1 MQEMKTALVTG
12 AGRGIGSEIAK
23 NLAESGFYVIVN
35 YNGSRENA
43 ENVVNEIISSGGRAK
58 ALQCNVS
65 DTDAVAKMTDDIKSE
80 FGTIDVLVNNA
91 GIVKDNLI
99 VRMTEK
105 DFDDVISTNL
115 KGTFNTIKH
124 VSKAMIKQR
133 HGRIVNISSG
143 FITTE
148 MTDKLSDD
156 VKEQMMAAIPLKRLG
171 TTKDIADAV
180 AFLVSDNASY
190 ITGQVIEVNGG
201 MNM

>member
-58 ALQCNVS
+58 AVQCNVS

-124 VSKAMIKQR
+124 VS
-133 HGRIVNISSG
+133 
-143 FITTE
+143 
-148 MTDKLSDD
+148 
-156 VKEQMMAAIPLKRLG
+156 
-171 TTKDIADAV
+171 
-180 AFLVSDNASY
+180 
-190 ITGQVIEVNGG
+190 
-201 MNM
+201 